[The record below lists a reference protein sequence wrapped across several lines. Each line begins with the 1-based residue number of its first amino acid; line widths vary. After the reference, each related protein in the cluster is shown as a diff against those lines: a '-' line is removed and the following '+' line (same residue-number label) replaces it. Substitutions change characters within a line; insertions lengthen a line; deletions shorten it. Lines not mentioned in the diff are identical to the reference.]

1 MTIRIQPAPVRRF
14 VTVRAAPEK
23 AFAVFTAGI
32 DRWWPKTHSIGK
44 SPQADVKLEPQAGGR
59 WYEVGADGTTCDW
72 GRVLVW
78 EPPHR
83 LVLAWQINA
92 DWTYDADLLT
102 EVEVRFTALPEG
114 GTRVDLEHRDLE
126 RFGDKADAVRA
137 SFDSDGGWA
146 GLLAAFA
153 GVTDG

>member
-1 MTIRIQPAPVRRF
+1 MTIRIQPAPVRRS
-14 VTVRAAPEK
+14 VTVKAAPDK

-32 DRWWPKTHSIGK
+32 HRWWPKTHTIGK
-44 SPQADVKLEPQAGGR
+44 SPQADVKLEPKAGGR
-59 WYEVGADGTTCDW
+59 WYEIGADGSTCAW

-78 EPPHR
+78 EPPTR

-92 DWTYDADLLT
+92 DWAYDADLVT
-102 EVEVRFTALPEG
+102 EVEVRFHALPDG
-114 GTRVDLEHRDLE
+114 GTRVDLEHRDLD

-137 SFDSDGGWA
+137 SFDSDGGWQ

-153 GVTDG
+153 AEAG